1 MRAPMEAGEEFGVT
15 AYGTEALGV
24 LRIEKGHR
32 AAGNEINGQ
41 TTARQMGLGRMVSQK
56 KVI

>member
-1 MRAPMEAGEEFGVT
+1 MEAGEEFGVT

-24 LRIEKGHR
+24 LRIEKGHV
-32 AAGNEINGQ
+32 AGNEINGQ

-56 KVI
+56 RIR